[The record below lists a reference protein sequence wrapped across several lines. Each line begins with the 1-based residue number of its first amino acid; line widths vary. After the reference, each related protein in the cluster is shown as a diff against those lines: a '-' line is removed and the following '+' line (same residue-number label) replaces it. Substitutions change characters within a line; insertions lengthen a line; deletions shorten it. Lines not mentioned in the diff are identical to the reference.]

1 LDFTPEAVQ
10 AIATRASSMKT
21 GARGLRSILEEVMLD
36 LMYDVPALKNV
47 TQVII
52 TKDAIDGTGVPQMIP
67 KR

>member
-21 GARGLRSILEEVMLD
+21 GARGLRSILEEVMLE

-47 TQVII
+47 KQVII
-52 TKDAIDGTGVPQMIP
+52 TEEVIDGRGLPHMIP
-67 KR
+67 